1 MILRIETLDA
11 IRHGR
16 ITVLFR
22 RWKRPSVRT
31 GGTLMTAIGRLH
43 IRAVQPI
50 GPTEISGTDAKRAGC
65 ASREELLTEL
75 DRWEGQIYRIELG
88 PIEEDPRI
96 ALRATRVEGPE
107 LESVLR
113 RLKRMDASSP
123 SGPWSRE
130 TLELI
135 RDHPE
140 VRAGDL
146 SARLGLERLKFKQ
159 NVRKLKALG
168 LTESLP
174 IGYRLSA
181 RGVTVLDALR
191 GPEGG

>member
-1 MILRIETLDA
+1 MILRTETLDA
-11 IRHGR
+11 IRQGR

-43 IRAVQPI
+43 IRVVQPV
-50 GPTEISGTDAKRAGC
+50 GASEISSRDAKRAGY
-65 ASREELLTEL
+65 ASREALLSEL
-75 DRWEGQIYRIELG
+75 DRWEGQIYRIEIG
-88 PIEEDPRI
+88 PVEEDPRI
-96 ALRATRVEGPE
+96 ALRARPVRGPE

-113 RLKRMDASSP
+113 RLDRMDASSP
-123 SGPWSRE
+123 SGPWSRA

-146 SARLGLERLKFKQ
+146 SVRLGLERLAFKQ

-174 IGYRLSA
+174 IGYRLSP
-181 RGVTVLDALR
+181 RGVSVLDGLR
-191 GPEGG
+191 RPQAG